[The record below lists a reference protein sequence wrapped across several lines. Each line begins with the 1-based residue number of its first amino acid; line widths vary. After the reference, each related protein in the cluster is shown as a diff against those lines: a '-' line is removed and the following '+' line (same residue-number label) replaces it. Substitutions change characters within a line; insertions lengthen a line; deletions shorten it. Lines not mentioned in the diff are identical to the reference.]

1 MRHVSSFAPT
11 SDTLA
16 VLRALASPKR
26 MQILEW
32 LRDPVANFP
41 PQRDGDLVKDG
52 VCVIFIADKLG
63 VAQPTATTH
72 LQELA
77 RTGLVTPKRIGQW
90 TFYKRDERAI
100 RDFQQQLRRRLANE
114 KGKVDAG
121 GRPGPR
127 KSPRSAVSVPREA
140 TLEELTCASCRR
152 TFSRTRVRGRKPKLC
167 PACRREVAQRS
178 VSRR

>member
-1 MRHVSSFAPT
+1 MSQMSTSAPT

-26 MQILEW
+26 LQILEW

-72 LQELA
+72 LQTLA
-77 RTGLVTPKRIGQW
+77 RVGLVSAKRIGQW

-100 RDFQQQLRRRLANE
+100 RAFQRQLRGDL
-114 KGKVDAG
+114 
-121 GRPGPR
+121 
-127 KSPRSAVSVPREA
+127 
-140 TLEELTCASCRR
+140 
-152 TFSRTRVRGRKPKLC
+152 
-167 PACRREVAQRS
+167 
-178 VSRR
+178 